1 MRNEGLSMKNLED
14 WWAAAC
20 CVIAALLLVA
30 PLGVDYAW
38 WVA

>member
-1 MRNEGLSMKNLED
+1 MKERTVKNLED
-14 WWAAAC
+14 WWVAGC
-20 CVIAALLLVA
+20 CIVATLLMVW

>member
-1 MRNEGLSMKNLED
+1 MKERTVKNLED

-30 PLGVDYAW
+30 PLGADYAW
-38 WVA
+38 WV

>member
-1 MRNEGLSMKNLED
+1 MNLED

-30 PLGVDYAW
+30 PLGADYAW

>member
-1 MRNEGLSMKNLED
+1 MKERTVKNLED

-30 PLGVDYAW
+30 PLGADYAW

>member
-1 MRNEGLSMKNLED
+1 MKHLED

-30 PLGVDYAW
+30 PLGADYAW

>member
-1 MRNEGLSMKNLED
+1 MKHLED
-14 WWAAAC
+14 WWAVGC

>member
-1 MRNEGLSMKNLED
+1 MNFED

-20 CVIAALLLVA
+20 CVIAAVLLVA
-30 PLGVDYAW
+30 PLGADYAW

>member
-1 MRNEGLSMKNLED
+1 MKHLED

-30 PLGVDYAW
+30 PLGADYAW
-38 WVA
+38 WVV